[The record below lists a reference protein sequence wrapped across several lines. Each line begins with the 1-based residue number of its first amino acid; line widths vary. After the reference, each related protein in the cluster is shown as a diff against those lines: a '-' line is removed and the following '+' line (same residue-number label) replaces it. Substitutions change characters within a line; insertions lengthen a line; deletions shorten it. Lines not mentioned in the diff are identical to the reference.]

1 MSAERGRTGVLDPA
15 TRLGEV
21 LFGLIMVVSI
31 TGSLHVASAGQEE
44 VRTMLIAAL
53 GCNLAWGIVDAVMYV
68 MNDVLERNRA
78 HSDLRRLQAAKT
90 DAEADGILGSR
101 LSDDFSGALE
111 PGDLDALRRRLRAL
125 PPPPDRVGVTG
136 RNVTEALAVF
146 LLVFCSTFPAAAP
159 FLFFSEPAL
168 ALRVSHG
175 VVLVMMFVAGLVV
188 ARYAGLPPLRTGL
201 LIAAIGV
208 ALVVLTILLGG

>member
-1 MSAERGRTGVLDPA
+1 VSGGHGRAGVLDPA

-31 TGSLHVASAGQEE
+31 TGSLHVASAGREE
-44 VRTMLIAAL
+44 VRTMLYAAL
-53 GCNLAWGIVDAVMYV
+53 GCNLAWGIVDAAMYV

-78 HSDLRRLQAAKT
+78 NADLRRLQAAKS
-90 DAEADGILGSR
+90 DAEADAILVSR
-101 LSDDFSGALE
+101 LSDDFAAAVK
-111 PGDLDALRRRLRAL
+111 PGDLDAIRARLRAH
-125 PPPPDRVGVTG
+125 PPPPERVGIAG
-136 RNVTEALAVF
+136 RNLTEALAVL

-159 FLFFSEPAL
+159 FLLFDEPLL

-175 VVLVMMFVAGLVV
+175 VVLVMMFAAGSVA

-201 LIAAIGV
+201 LVAALGV
-208 ALVVLTILLGG
+208 VLVVLTILLGG